1 MRGRFPYAVSCVA
14 RIIAKKNPLCPS
26 RIGVGLNAKHLR
38 TLLERSE
45 RRELL
50 RLQDCGMSS
59 EGGECSLKRL
69 GKCPA
74 CEQHLSD
81 RDVEEI
87 QFKGTVGSHFAYR
100 CSKCDTIVGFSS
112 FWRA

>member
-1 MRGRFPYAVSCVA
+1 M
-14 RIIAKKNPLCPS
+14 
-26 RIGVGLNAKHLR
+26 
-38 TLLERSE
+38 
-45 RRELL
+45 
-50 RLQDCGMSS
+50 
-59 EGGECSLKRL
+59 KRL